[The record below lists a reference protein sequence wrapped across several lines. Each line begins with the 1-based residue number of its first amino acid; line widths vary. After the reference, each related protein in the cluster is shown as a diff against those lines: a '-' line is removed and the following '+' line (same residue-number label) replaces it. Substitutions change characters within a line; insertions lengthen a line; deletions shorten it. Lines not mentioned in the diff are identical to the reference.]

1 MVALVLHARAGGV
14 LRSIAGLCLQSG
26 EIGLALAAGACAN
39 LAGGQHC
46 GKDGPMKRLT
56 VLLLLCMALPA
67 VGQTLPQRIIDQGK
81 TIRIAVNAT
90 YPPMESRDPATDK
103 LVGFDI
109 DLGDA
114 LAKLLGVKLD
124 WQDGSFA
131 QLIPSLQTGRADMIL
146 SGISDLPARRELL
159 DFIDYLNSGAQFYTL
174 ADSSLT
180 IDTLCGK
187 RVGTVR
193 STNYPNNIAA
203 WSKEHCEQA
212 NLPAVVVVGVDR
224 MPLVH
229 TELQQGRID
238 AAVQGS
244 ETLPALMETE
254 PKTYRLLGQP
264 FTKNLQGIAFL
275 KTDTG
280 LRDAVAGALRTL
292 FADGTYT
299 KLIKKWSLD
308 ASAAAA
314 PALNGEPLP

>member
-1 MVALVLHARAGGV
+1 MVALVLHPRAGGV

-26 EIGLALAAGACAN
+26 EIGLALAAGACVN
-39 LAGGQHC
+39 LAGGQHD
-46 GKDGPMKRLT
+46 GKDGPMKLLT
-56 VLLLLCMALPA
+56 VILLLCMALPA

-244 ETLPALMETE
+244 ETLPALMATE

-280 LRDAVAGALRTL
+280 LRDAVASALRTL